1 MFFTLAV
8 SAPDP
13 ATCAALA
20 KRGCETDPRVMPI
33 PGPARVVWRAAGGR
47 AALITWGQDAAPP
60 APPARDGSREPP
72 AAHQPRVSQPTA
84 AHQPSPPHQLHQPPT
99 SHWPLPSHQHAASF
113 AGTIWGTDE
122 SGGTVVAR
130 TGITRVDPVFTARAG
145 RATVLSDRAMW
156 AAAITGRLGD
166 ADALLY
172 AGLLGPGYPL
182 GAVTPFAGVRALGPA
197 ASCRVAGGVVTE
209 TGRAALTEPG
219 PGGADTAARVADA
232 LVQAVTPLRD
242 VPGPVELSLTGG
254 KDSRLIAA
262 ALARAGVPARARTYG
277 FPGHPDVVVAA
288 QVARE
293 LGLEHEIAEPRTTG
307 VSGAGGTDVTSG
319 ADVSRPGGFT
329 GAGGFTTGAGGS
341 RAVQEVDVLGRLRAT
356 VLVADGMLS
365 AFENV
370 GRPDPD
376 TGATA
381 IAIGGHG
388 GELLR
393 GGYAKIIPGS
403 AARRAAGSAELL
415 RRLTMRRL
423 PLLRARGRAAYVASL
438 APWAAAVAAHPQS
451 ALDDFYL
458 VNRAGRWSAAARQAY
473 AIRSVMAQPFFGDE
487 VVRAA
492 RSAPLTE
499 RLDDRLVRG
508 AIGALCPALLD
519 IPLAADR
526 WKCGTAQPPAV
537 AASARSA
544 VAAGTTGDS
553 AAVAAA
559 MGGSA
564 PGTAG
569 APSPGAASPGQ
580 RARFDWRRGYGDDVA
595 EFLREYVLGTGS
607 AGGLFTIVSRPAAER
622 LLQPPHTDPVT
633 VWALATLA
641 VLISRDWLNARAA
654 DGQRFAI
661 PVPA

>member
-20 KRGCETDPRVMPI
+20 ERACGTDSRAMPI
-33 PGPARVVWRAAGGR
+33 PGPAQVIWRAHDGR
-47 AALITWGQDAAPP
+47 SAMITWGAYPDTLSETPHVSGYTRHRSPPGVSGYAPP
-60 APPARDGSREPP
+60 GSAGAARSY
-72 AAHQPRVSQPTA
+72 
-84 AHQPSPPHQLHQPPT
+84 
-99 SHWPLPSHQHAASF
+99 
-113 AGTIWGTDE
+113 AGTIWASE
-122 SGGTVVAR
+122 EPAGTVFAR
-130 TGITRVDPVFTARAG
+130 TGITRVDPVFVARAG
-145 RATVLSDRAMW
+145 RATVLSDRASW
-156 AAAITGRLGD
+156 AAAATGRLGD

-182 GAVTPFAGVRALGPA
+182 GAVTPFAGVRALAPA
-197 ASCRVAGGVVTE
+197 TSCHVTGGAVTE
-209 TGRAALTEPG
+209 TGHAGPTGPTGPTG
-219 PGGADTAARVADA
+219 PGLSGPASAARVAEA
-232 LVQAVTPLRD
+232 LVQAVMPLRD
-242 VPGPVELSLTGG
+242 AAAPVELSLTGG

-277 FPGHPDVVVAA
+277 FPDHPDVVVAA

-293 LGLEHEIAEPRTTG
+293 LGLEHEVAEPHTTG
-307 VSGAGGTDVTSG
+307 AAGSSGAHGVNGIAVTRGVPGAGGKPV
-319 ADVSRPGGFT
+319 
-329 GAGGFTTGAGGS
+329 
-341 RAVQEVDVLGRLRAT
+341 VQEVDVLGRLRAT

-376 TGATA
+376 AGAATA

-415 RRLTMRRL
+415 RRLTMRRV
-423 PLLRARGRAAYVASL
+423 PLLRARWRTAYLASL
-438 APWAAAVAAHPQS
+438 TPWAAAVAARPQS

-458 VNRAGRWSAAARQAY
+458 LNRAGRWSAAARQAY
-473 AIRSVMAQPFFGDE
+473 AIRSVMAQPFFDDQ

-492 RSAPLTE
+492 RSAPLAE
-499 RLDDRLVRG
+499 RLDDRLLRG

-526 WKCGTAQPPAV
+526 WKCDPAKP
-537 AASARSA
+537 
-544 VAAGTTGDS
+544 
-553 AAVAAA
+553 
-559 MGGSA
+559 SA
-564 PGTAG
+564 PA
-569 APSPGAASPGQ
+569 PGAAPPGQ

-595 EFLREYVLGTGS
+595 GFLRDYVLGTGS
-607 AGGLFTIVSRPAAER
+607 AGGLFAIVSRPAAER
-622 LLQPPHTDPVT
+622 LLRPPHTDPVT

-641 VLISRDWLNARAA
+641 ALISGDWLNARAA
-654 DGQRFAI
+654 DGQTFAI
-661 PVPA
+661 PVPV

>member
-1 MFFTLAV
+1 M
-8 SAPDP
+8 
-13 ATCAALA
+13 
-20 KRGCETDPRVMPI
+20 
-33 PGPARVVWRAAGGR
+33 
-47 AALITWGQDAAPP
+47 
-60 APPARDGSREPP
+60 
-72 AAHQPRVSQPTA
+72 
-84 AHQPSPPHQLHQPPT
+84 
-99 SHWPLPSHQHAASF
+99 
-113 AGTIWGTDE
+113 
-122 SGGTVVAR
+122 VAR

-145 RATVLSDRAMW
+145 RATVLSDRATW

-219 PGGADTAARVADA
+219 PGGADAAACVADA
-232 LVQAVTPLRD
+232 LVRAVTPLRD
-242 VPGPVELSLTGG
+242 VTGPVELSLTGG

-277 FPGHPDVVVAA
+277 FPGHPDVIVAA

-293 LGLEHEIAEPRTTG
+293 LGLEHEIVEPRTTG
-307 VSGAGGTDVTSG
+307 VSGPGGTDVASG
-319 ADVSRPGGFT
+319 ADGTRPGGVTGAGGLT
-329 GAGGFTTGAGGS
+329 GAGGFTGAGGS

-370 GRPDPD
+370 GRPDPG

-423 PLLRARGRAAYVASL
+423 PLLRARGRAAYVTSL
-438 APWAAAVAAHPQS
+438 APWAAAVAAHPQP

-473 AIRSVMAQPFFGDE
+473 AIRSVMAQPFFGDQ

-492 RSAPLTE
+492 RSAPLAE

-526 WKCGTAQPPAV
+526 WKCDAAQPPAN

-544 VAAGTTGDS
+544 GAAGTTGDS
-553 AAVAAA
+553 APVAAA

-595 EFLREYVLGTGS
+595 EFLRDYVLGTGS
-607 AGGLFTIVSRPAAER
+607 AGGLFNIVSRPAAER

-641 VLISRDWLNARAA
+641 ALISRDWLNARAA
-654 DGQRFAI
+654 DGQTFAI

>member
-20 KRGCETDPRVMPI
+20 ERACGTDSRAMPI
-33 PGPARVVWRAAGGR
+33 PGPAQVIWRAPDGR
-47 AALITWGQDAAPP
+47 SAMITWGAYPDTFSETPY
-60 APPARDGSREPP
+60 
-72 AAHQPRVSQPTA
+72 VSGYTR
-84 AHQPSPPHQLHQPPT
+84 PSPPPGV
-99 SHWPLPSHQHAASF
+99 SGYSPLGSAGAARSY
-113 AGTIWGTDE
+113 AGTIWASE
-122 SGGTVVAR
+122 EPAGTVFAR
-130 TGITRVDPVFTARAG
+130 TGITRVDPVFVARAG
-145 RATVLSDRAMW
+145 RATVLSDRATW
-156 AAAITGRLGD
+156 AAAATGRLGD

-182 GAVTPFAGVRALGPA
+182 GAVTPFAGVRALAPA
-197 ASCRVAGGVVTE
+197 TSCHVTGGAVTE
-209 TGRAALTEPG
+209 TEHARLTG
-219 PGGADTAARVADA
+219 PGLSGPASAARVAEA
-232 LVQAVTPLRD
+232 LVQAVMPLRD
-242 VPGPVELSLTGG
+242 ASAPVELSLTGG

-277 FPGHPDVVVAA
+277 FPDHPDVVVAA

-307 VSGAGGTDVTSG
+307 AAGSSGAHDVHGIAVTGGVAGTGTRADG
-319 ADVSRPGGFT
+319 APV
-329 GAGGFTTGAGGS
+329 
-341 RAVQEVDVLGRLRAT
+341 VQEVDVLGRLRST

-376 TGATA
+376 AGAATA

-415 RRLTMRRL
+415 RRLTMRRV
-423 PLLRARGRAAYVASL
+423 PLLRARWRAAYL
-438 APWAAAVAAHPQS
+438 ARLTPWAAAVAARPQP

-473 AIRSVMAQPFFGDE
+473 AIRSVMAQPFFDDQ

-492 RSAPLTE
+492 RSAPLAE

-519 IPLAADR
+519 IPLAADH
-526 WKCGTAQPPAV
+526 WKCGTAKP
-537 AASARSA
+537 SARA
-544 VAAGTTGDS
+544 
-553 AAVAAA
+553 
-559 MGGSA
+559 
-564 PGTAG
+564 
-569 APSPGAASPGQ
+569 PGAASPGQ
-580 RARFDWRRGYGDDVA
+580 RARFDWRRGYGGDVA
-595 EFLREYVLGTGS
+595 GFLRDYVLGTGA
-607 AGGLFTIVSRPAAER
+607 AGGLFAIVSRPAAER
-622 LLQPPHTDPVT
+622 LLRPPHTDPVT

-641 VLISRDWLNARAA
+641 ALISRDWLNARAA
-654 DGQRFAI
+654 DGQTFAI
-661 PVPA
+661 PVPV